1 MSSRIIRM
9 IICLVAL
16 AFVSAAPAGNFRPP
30 AVPLITFDPY
40 LSIWSRVDRLTD
52 AVTTHWTHRPQPL
65 VSLIRIDGR
74 PYRLIGP
81 NPANIPAFPQQSVRV
96 APTRTICE
104 FDDGRIHVTLT
115 FMTAALPDD
124 LAAFSQPLSYI
135 TWQIRSFDGAAH
147 SVQLF
152 DSTSSLLSVNDGS
165 QPVEWNRESAGD
177 LTILRV
183 GTTQQPILKRAGD
196 DTRIDWGYAYAA
208 APASQMSASIGVSST
223 LQTAFI
229 HNGTLPASDDLRM
242 PRAPTDAEPVLAFTS
257 DLGEVRTTPV
267 SRTIVVAYDE
277 IYAIKYFGKSLR
289 PYWRRDGESP
299 NDMLVAAFKN
309 FQKLANR
316 CETFDNELLADLT
329 KVGGRDYADIA
340 SLAYRQCAAACGLA
354 ADSNGRPLFFTKENT
369 SNGDVATVDVI
380 FPMNPVWIL
389 LGPTMAKASLVSVL
403 DYGAS
408 DRWHFPCSPHDLGTY
423 PIVRG
428 TDDGGE
434 AMPVEESGNVL
445 ILMDAIAHA
454 EGNAD
459 FSSRWWPTLTK
470 WARYLEQ
477 FGLDPAD
484 QLCTDDF
491 MGHLAHNANLS
502 IKAIIGLAAYGDL
515 CRMRGDADS
524 AKRYAALAKA
534 DADHWIKV
542 AEASDHSLLSFDKPG
557 TWSQKY
563 NLVWDRILGLN
574 CFPPEIARNEVQTY
588 LAKTH
593 EFGVP
598 LDSRTTITKTDWT
611 IWSATLAD
619 NPADF
624 ESILSLVHRYLNET
638 TARDPLADSYNV
650 ADFSSGGMHARPVVG
665 GVFIKMLS
673 DRAMWQKWASKDT
686 QHIAGW
692 APLPPKPNYV
702 EIVPTSRHQPV
713 IWRYTTTAHPPA
725 SNWFTPD
732 FDDSA
737 WKLGSGGFGSFGTP
751 GAIVRT
757 QWTDT
762 PGDIWLRRVFT
773 LPGGKLPRNVQL
785 LIHHDEDVE
794 VYINGE
800 LAASDSG
807 YLTSYQA
814 FDISDAALKA
824 IKPAGSN
831 LMAVHCHQTIGGQYI
846 DVGLVSQN

>member
-1 MSSRIIRM
+1 MELRIVGRFACFFASALM
-9 IICLVAL
+9 AATVA
-16 AFVSAAPAGNFRPP
+16 AADFRPP
-30 AVPLITFDPY
+30 AVPLVTFDPY
-40 LSIWSRVDRLTD
+40 LSIWSRADRLAD

-65 VSLIRIDGR
+65 VSLIRVDGE
-74 PYRLIGP
+74 PFRLIGP
-81 NPANIPAFPQQSVRV
+81 DPANVPAFPQQSVRV
-96 APTRTICE
+96 EPTRTIYE
-104 FDDGRIHVTLT
+104 FDDARIHITLI
-115 FMTAALPDD
+115 FMTTALPDD
-124 LAAFSQPLSYI
+124 LSAFSQPLSYV
-135 TWQIRSFDGAAH
+135 TWEFRSVDGAVH

-152 DSTSSLLSVNDGS
+152 DSTSSLLAVNDAS
-165 QPVEWNRESAGD
+165 QPVKWSHESAGE
-177 LTILRV
+177 LTVLRV

-208 APASQMSASIGVSST
+208 APSGQMSASIGSGRV
-223 LQTAFI
+223 LQAAFVQS
-229 HNGTLPASDDLRM
+229 GALPAFDDSRM
-242 PRAPTDAEPVLAFTS
+242 PRAPADAEPVLAFAS
-257 DLGEVRTTPV
+257 DLGEVNATPL
-267 SRTIVVAYDE
+267 SRTVIVAYDE

-289 PYWRRDGESP
+289 PYWRRNGQTPD
-299 NDMLVAAFKN
+299 DMLIAAFKN
-309 FQKLANR
+309 FPALARR
-316 CETFDNELLADLT
+316 CESFDDELVADLT
-329 KVGGRDYADIA
+329 KIGGREYADIA

-354 ADSNGRPLFFTKENT
+354 ADSNGKPLFFTKENT

-380 FPMNPVWIL
+380 FPVDPVWIL
-389 LGPTMAKASLVSVL
+389 LSPTLAKASLVSVL

-408 DRWHFPCSPHDLGTY
+408 PRWHFPCSPHDLGTY

-459 FSSRWWPTLTK
+459 FSTRWWPTLTN
-470 WARYLEQ
+470 WAQYLKQ

-515 CRMRGDADS
+515 CRMRDDVAS
-524 AKRYAALAKA
+524 ANRYGVLAKA

-542 AEASDHSLLSFDKPG
+542 AEAGNRSLLAFDKPG

-574 CFPPEIARNEVQTY
+574 CFPPEIARNEVRTY
-588 LAKTH
+588 LAKAH
-593 EFGVP
+593 DFGVP

-611 IWSATLAD
+611 IWSATLAE

-624 ESILSLVHRYLNET
+624 GSIVSLVHRYLNET
-638 TARDPLADSYNV
+638 TAREPLADSYNV

-673 DRAMWQKWASKDT
+673 DRAMWHKWASKDM
-686 QHIAGW
+686 QRVDGW
-692 APLPPKPNYV
+692 APLPPRPVYV

-713 IWRYTTTAHPPA
+713 VWHYTTTAYPPA
-725 SNWFTPD
+725 NNWFKPG

-737 WKLGSGGFGSFGTP
+737 WKQGPGGFGSFGTP
-751 GAIVRT
+751 GAVVRT

-762 PGDIWLRRVFT
+762 PGDIWLRRAFT
-773 LPGGKLPRNVQL
+773 LPGGKLPRGVQL

-794 VYINGE
+794 VYINGV

-807 YLTSYQA
+807 YLTSYQP
-814 FDISDAALKA
+814 FDISDAALNA

-831 LMAVHCHQTIGGQYI
+831 VMAVHCHQTIGGQYI
-846 DVGLVSQN
+846 DVGLVSE